1 MTGWTRDPSTLFL
14 YQKLLE
20 AYRLCVRGKP
30 SLKSTD
36 WHWRVE
42 KELSRLA
49 FELNNRRYRPGLS
62 SIFVVKTP
70 KPREVI
76 AANIRDRVVH
86 RLVHEYMSPYWEK
99 RFLPFSFACRKGMGP
114 LAAVKDAEDAIR
126 RHSRATSVPLHALKV
141 DVSRF
146 FPSLCHDVLLAALR
160 KHLENDFF
168 LWLTEVIVR
177 HRPTDAGQYRLGSP
191 RSDWRLIEPEKS
203 LFRVPRSRGLPIG
216 NLTSQFFAN
225 VYMHAFDEFLA
236 RNRRGRFL
244 YVQRYVDD
252 VLILGEDRQALQ
264 EFVPEI
270 ETFLWGKLR
279 LRLNPRKTQLRALS
293 HGVDHLGF
301 FIKPSHTT
309 VRRSVCV
316 RAEKRMRSKEMS
328 EEKMLQALQS
338 SLGHATH
345 GRNENWRLHLANR
358 LRKTRPMLSF
368 SLSDK
373 AKRVKNLSHA
383 KPYLSFEASIG
394 AEPTGSVEKDLPAN
408 ERAF

>member
-1 MTGWTRDPSTLFL
+1 MTEWTRNPSNIFL

-42 KELSRLA
+42 KELARLA
-49 FELNNRRYRPGLS
+49 YDLNNRRYRPGLS

-86 RLVHEYMSPYWEK
+86 RMIYEYMSPYWEK
-99 RFLPFSFACRKGMGP
+99 RFLPFSFACRRGKGP
-114 LAAVKDAEDAIR
+114 LAAVKEVEDVAR
-126 RHSRATSVPLHALKV
+126 GQARATSVPLHALKV

-146 FPSLCHDVLLAALR
+146 FPSLCHEVLLSILH

-168 LWLTEVIVR
+168 VWLTTVLVC
-177 HRPTDAGQYRLGSP
+177 HRATDPGHYRLDSP
-191 RSDWRLIEPEKS
+191 RSEWRLIEPEKS
-203 LFRVPRSRGLPIG
+203 LFQVPKHRGLPIG

-225 VYMHAFDEFLA
+225 VYMHELDVFLA
-236 RNRRGRFL
+236 RNRNWRFL

-252 VLILGEDRQALQ
+252 VLILGEDRRALAG
-264 EFVPEI
+264 FIPEM
-270 ETFLWGKLR
+270 EAFLWDKLR
-279 LRLNPRKTQLRALS
+279 LRLNPKKTQLRPLS

-309 VRRSVCV
+309 VRRSVRI
-316 RAEKRMRSKEMS
+316 RAEKRMRAVGSSDAKA
-328 EEKMLQALQS
+328 LQALQS
-338 SLGHATH
+338 SLGHALH
-345 GRNENWRLHLANR
+345 GRNENWRRALSNR
-358 LRKTRPMLSF
+358 LRKNQTTLAF
-368 SLSDK
+368 SLCD
-373 AKRVKNLSHA
+373 RVCRVTLADGGNRDT
-383 KPYLSFEASIG
+383 
-394 AEPTGSVEKDLPAN
+394 EPGSVSARLVAMTACVT
-408 ERAF
+408 R

>member
-1 MTGWTRDPSTLFL
+1 M
-14 YQKLLE
+14 
-20 AYRLCVRGKP
+20 RGKP

-49 FELNNRRYRPGLS
+49 YDLNSRRYRPGLS

-86 RLVHEYMSPYWEK
+86 RMIYEYMSPYWEK
-99 RFLPFSFACRKGMGP
+99 RFLPFSFACRRGKGP
-114 LAAVKDAEDAIR
+114 LAAVKEAEDFIR
-126 RHSRATSVPLHALKV
+126 RHFHGTSVPLYALKV

-146 FPSLCHDVLLAALR
+146 FPSLCHEVLLSTLH
-160 KHLENDFF
+160 KHLQNDFF
-168 LWLTEVIVR
+168 LWLTELIVR
-177 HRPTDAGQYRLGSP
+177 HRATDPGHYRLDSP

-225 VYMHAFDEFLA
+225 VYMHAFDVFLA
-236 RNRRGRFL
+236 EQRKGCFL

-252 VLILGEDRQALQ
+252 VLIFGEDRRSLAG
-264 EFVPEI
+264 FVPKI
-270 ETFLWGKLR
+270 EAFLQGALR
-279 LRLNPRKTQLRALS
+279 LRLNPKKTQLRPLS

-309 VRRSVCV
+309 VRRSVRI
-316 RAEKRMRSKEMS
+316 RAEQRMRMNDSS
-328 EEKMLQALQS
+328 DEKAVQALQS
-338 SLGHATH
+338 SLGHALH
-345 GRNENWRLHLANR
+345 GRNENWRRALSVR
-358 LRKTRPMLSF
+358 LRRARPTLAF
-368 SLSDK
+368 SLCDR
-373 AKRVKNLSHA
+373 AKRLKNLA
-383 KPYLSFEASIG
+383 YKETFLSFEASIG
-394 AEPTGSVEKDLPAN
+394 AEKKEAGERDLPGN

>member
-1 MTGWTRDPSTLFL
+1 MTGWTREPSTLFL

-42 KELSRLA
+42 KELARLA
-49 FELNNRRYRPGLS
+49 FDLNNRRYKPGLS

-86 RLVHEYMSPYWEK
+86 RLVYEYMSPYWEK
-99 RFLPFSFACRKGMGP
+99 RFLPFSFACRKGKGP
-114 LAAVKDAEDAIR
+114 LAAVKDAEDVIR
-126 RHSRATSVPLHALKV
+126 RHSHATSLPLFALKV

-146 FPSLCHDVLLAALR
+146 FPSLCHEVLLSTLHA
-160 KHLENDFF
+160 HLENDFF
-168 LWLTEVIVR
+168 RWLVEVIVR
-177 HRPTDAGQYRLGSP
+177 HRPTDPGHYRLDSP

-203 LFRVPRSRGLPIG
+203 LFRVQRTKGLPIG

-225 VYMHAFDEFLA
+225 VYMHTFDLFLA
-236 RNRRGRFL
+236 RHRKGRFL

-252 VLILGEDRQALQ
+252 VLVLGEDRQALAAC
-264 EFVPEI
+264 VPEM
-270 ETFLWGKLR
+270 ETFLWDVLR
-279 LRLNPRKTQLRALS
+279 LRLNPKKTQLRPLS

-309 VRRSVCV
+309 VRRSVKR
-316 RAEKRMRSKEMS
+316 RAENRLQRMEGT
-328 EEKMLQALQS
+328 EEKDLQVLQS

-345 GRNENWRLHLANR
+345 GRNENWRHALANR
-358 LRKTRPMLSF
+358 LRGVRSELAF
-368 SLSDK
+368 NLCEK
-373 AKRVKNLSHA
+373 AKRVQNLSCTKA
-383 KPYLSFEASIG
+383 FLSFEASIG
-394 AEPTGSVEKDLPAN
+394 AEKNRVEEKDLPEN